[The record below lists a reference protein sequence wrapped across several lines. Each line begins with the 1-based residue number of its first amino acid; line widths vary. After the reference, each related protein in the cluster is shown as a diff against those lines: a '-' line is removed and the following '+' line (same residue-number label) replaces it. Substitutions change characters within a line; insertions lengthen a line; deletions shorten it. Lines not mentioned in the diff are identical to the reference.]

1 MLQAKLLALV
11 QPKYY
16 INDFTIINLI
26 NTKMNI
32 KENSTEYILAL
43 CACVCVRAHMCV
55 PVSCVCLCVCMCI
68 CMCVHGEREIER
80 IFFKCFYYSSCCPY
94 NLSWWLYLFNI
105 RAALIKANFGC
116 CTAQLFFFQ
125 CIIANIWN
133 LFKPTTHLRNM
144 GQVKQNIW

>member
-26 NTKMNI
+26 NTNLNI

-43 CACVCVRAHMCV
+43 CACVCVHAHMCV
-55 PVSCVCLCVCMCI
+55 PVSCVCLCVCTCI

-80 IFFKCFYYSSCCPY
+80 FF
-94 NLSWWLYLFNI
+94 
-105 RAALIKANFGC
+105 
-116 CTAQLFFFQ
+116 
-125 CIIANIWN
+125 
-133 LFKPTTHLRNM
+133 
-144 GQVKQNIW
+144 